1 MFTASFPVRTSSPSP
16 SPSSSSSSSSSSS
29 FSSSNFVTNNVSPKL
44 LWGHLPPLN
53 SRWVC
58 PLLRCSHSKSL
69 SLPANAKRK
78 KKKNY
83 GGVLPS
89 ILKSLHLTNDV
100 EEALDSFH
108 ENLGPKEITVI
119 LREQSSKWER
129 VVRVFE
135 WFKSREGYVP
145 NGIHYNV
152 VLRALGK
159 AQQWDQLR
167 LCWIDMAKN
176 GVLPTNN
183 TYSIL
188 VDVYGKAGLVQEAL
202 LWIKHMR
209 MRGFFP
215 DEVTMSTAVKVLKD
229 VGEFD
234 RAHRFY
240 KGWCDGKI
248 ELDDLDLEGSLGLS
262 TNGSTSMSISFKH
275 FLSTELFKIGGRIAD
290 SGNGTL
296 LSMESVTPQKPQLP
310 STYNTLIDLYGKA
323 GRLKDAADVFAD
335 MLKSGVAV
343 DTCTFNTMMYLCGS
357 CGNLAEAE
365 SLLGIM
371 EEKGVSPDTTTYNIF
386 LSLYAN
392 AGNIDAALSC
402 YRRIREVGLIPDRVT
417 YRALLGVL
425 CAKNMVQVVEA
436 LIDEMEKSFVSVD
449 EHSLP
454 GIVEM
459 YVNEGALDKANDLLR
474 KFEMNKELS
483 SNICAAIM
491 DVFAEKGLWSETEN
505 MFYRGRELS
514 GKKRD
519 VIEYNVMIKAYGKAK
534 LYDKAVSL
542 FKGMKNHGTW
552 PSDSTY
558 NSLIQMLSGA
568 DLVDQARD
576 LVIEMQEMGL
586 KPHCQT
592 FSAIIGCYARRGQ
605 LSDAVTVYQ
614 EMVRAGVKPNEVV
627 YGSLI
632 NGFAEHGSLEGAL
645 QFVHMM
651 EESGLS
657 ANLVVL
663 TSLLKS
669 YCKVGN
675 LEGARAIYERMKNLE
690 GGLDLVACTS
700 MIGLFADLGYVSEAK
715 LAFENFREMGLV
727 DAISYAT
734 MMHLYRDIGMIDEA
748 IEIAEELKLSGL
760 LRDCISFNK
769 VLVCYAANGQFYE
782 CGELIHEMISQKLSP
797 TSGTF
802 KVLFTILKKGRIPI
816 EAVAQLESSYQE
828 GKSYA
833 WQTAFTT
840 LYSLVGMHT
849 LALESAKTFLESE
862 VDLDSSAYN
871 VAIYAYTSAG
881 DIDKAMNIYMK
892 MRDEHVEPDLVT
904 YIYLVGCYGKAG
916 ILEGVK
922 RIHTQ
927 LKYGDIETSKSLFKA
942 IIDAYKI
949 CNRKDLVHLV
959 NQEMKFAFNSKEHSE
974 VEDEYEY
981 DYEIG
986 SEAEYE
992 VGSDTEYEVGRET
1005 EHDSNADD

>member
-1 MFTASFPVRTSSPSP
+1 MFAGTFPVRTSCSTSL
-16 SPSSSSSSSSSSS
+16 SSTNS
-29 FSSSNFVTNNVSPKL
+29 VTDNVFTKTL
-44 LWGHLPPLN
+44 CGHLLPLN

-58 PLLRCSHSKSL
+58 PHFCCFHSKT
-69 SLPANAKRK
+69 LPLPTPTNGNKKKR
-78 KKKNY
+78 KKNY
-83 GGVLPS
+83 GGILPS
-89 ILKSLHLTNDV
+89 ILRLLDMANNNI
-100 EEALDSFH
+100 EETLDSFRQ
-108 ENLGPKEITVI
+108 NLGPKEITVI
-119 LREQSSKWER
+119 LKEQSGKWES

-135 WFKSREGYVP
+135 WFKSQKGYVP
-145 NGIHYNV
+145 NVIHYNV

-183 TYSIL
+183 TYSML

-209 MRGFFP
+209 VRGFFP
-215 DEVTMSTAVKVLKD
+215 DEVTMSTVVKVLKD

-240 KGWCDGKI
+240 KGWCNGRV
-248 ELDDLDLEGSLGLS
+248 ELDDLDLKDSLVFS
-262 TNGSTSMSISFKH
+262 ANGSSSMSISFKH
-275 FLSTELFKIGGRIAD
+275 FLSTELFKIGGRIAA
-290 SGNGTL
+290 STTVNELNVENML
-296 LSMESVTPQKPQLP
+296 LKPRIS

-335 MLKSGVAV
+335 MLNSGVV
-343 DTCTFNTMMYLCGS
+343 MDTYTFNTMIFICGS
-357 CGNLAEAE
+357 HGNLVEAE
-365 SLLGIM
+365 SLLGKM
-371 EEKGVSPDTTTYNIF
+371 EEKGVSPDTKTYNIF

-392 AGNIDAALSC
+392 AGNIDAALAC
-402 YRRIREVGLIPDRVT
+402 YRKIREVGLLPDDVT
-417 YRALLGVL
+417 YRALLGAL
-425 CAKNMVQVVEA
+425 CAKNMVEVAETV
-436 LIDEMEKSFVSVD
+436 IDEMEKSFVSVD

-454 GIVEM
+454 GIVAM
-459 YVNEGALDKANDLLR
+459 YINEGALDKANDLVQ
-474 KFEMNKELS
+474 KFQMNGELS

-491 DVFAEKGLWSETEN
+491 DAFAENGLWAEAEN
-505 MFYRGRELS
+505 LFHRERDLS

-534 LYDKAVSL
+534 LYEKAVSL
-542 FKGMKNHGTW
+542 FKGMKNHGIW
-552 PSDSTY
+552 PGDSTY

-576 LVIEMQEMGL
+576 LMIEMQEMGF

-592 FSAIIGCYARRGQ
+592 FSAIIGCYTRLGQ
-605 LSDAVTVYQ
+605 LSDAVSVHQ

-632 NGFAEHGSLEGAL
+632 NGFAEHGSLEEAL
-645 QFVHMM
+645 QYFCMM

-675 LEGARAIYERMKNLE
+675 LEGAKSIYERMKNLE
-690 GGLDLVACTS
+690 GGLDLVACNS
-700 MIGLFADLGYVSEAK
+700 MIGLFADLGLVSEAK
-715 LAFENFREMGLV
+715 LAFDNLREMGHA

-734 MMHLYRDIGMIDEA
+734 MMYLYKDVGLIDEA
-748 IEIAEELKLSGL
+748 IEIAEEMKLSGL
-760 LRDCISFNK
+760 LRDCVSFNK

-782 CGELIHEMISQKLSP
+782 CGELIHEMIAQKLLP
-797 TSGTF
+797 NDGTF
-802 KVLFTILKKGRIPI
+802 KVLFTILKKGGIPS

-828 GKSYA
+828 GKPYA
-833 WQTAFTT
+833 RQAAFTA

-849 LALESAKTFLESE
+849 LALESVQTFIESG

-871 VAIYAYTSAG
+871 VAIYAFTSAG
-881 DIDKAMNIYMK
+881 DINKALNVYMK
-892 MRDEHVEPDLVT
+892 MRDENVGPDLVT

-916 ILEGVK
+916 MVEGVK
-922 RIHTQ
+922 RIYSQ
-927 LKYGDIETSKSLFKA
+927 VEYGEIELSESLFNA

-949 CNRKDLVHLV
+949 CSRKDLAELV
-959 NQEMKFAFNSKEHSE
+959 SQEMKFTFNSEEHSE
-974 VEDEYEY
+974 IKGEAG
-981 DYEIG
+981 YEIG
-986 SEAEYE
+986 SE
-992 VGSDTEYEVGRET
+992 TEYE
-1005 EHDSNADD
+1005 SNSDD